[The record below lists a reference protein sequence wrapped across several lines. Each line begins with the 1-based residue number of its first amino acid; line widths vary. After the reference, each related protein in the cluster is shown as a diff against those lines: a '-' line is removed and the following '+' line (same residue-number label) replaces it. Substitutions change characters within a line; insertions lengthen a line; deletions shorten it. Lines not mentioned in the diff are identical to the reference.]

1 MRRLCLVS
9 LQRKWRVTFALE
21 RASQSKPIPFQ
32 DDQGYSPPDCWAAK
46 FADYVPNSAM
56 LVVSKC
62 NISGKTKWTK
72 QQATLIG
79 PTLMCLP
86 DPCRGASYWTR
97 ACSLEW
103 LLNPN
108 ALWYGLHRLSVQ
120 VWVCDESKSSCG
132 LLKKVNLPQWV
143 HGCVDVHSSRRQ
155 QVLWI
160 KMREMVQGAQAGE
173 AAGQNPKWIIMLTV
187 QLPYSS
193 RWLLWVL

>member
-56 LVVSKC
+56 LGVSKC

-160 KMREMVQGAQAGE
+160 TMREMVQGAQAGE

-187 QLPYSS
+187 QLPYSK
-193 RWLLWVL
+193 

>member
-1 MRRLCLVS
+1 MIKGTLPLTVEPLNLQITFPTQQCLAS
-9 LQRKWRVTFALE
+9 ANVTFPS
-21 RASQSKPIPFQ
+21 RQ
-32 DDQGYSPPDCWAAK
+32 
-46 FADYVPNSAM
+46 
-56 LVVSKC
+56 
-62 NISGKTKWTK
+62 KWTK

-132 LLKKVNLPQWV
+132 LLKNLTYLSEFMDVSMCPRQE
-143 HGCVDVHSSRRQ
+143 GSRFYGLRCVRWCKGPKQEKQ
-155 QVLWI
+155 QVKNQNESSCW
-160 KMREMVQGAQAGE
+160 AGIRTYRTVVGYVVGDFFGRCK
-173 AAGQNPKWIIMLTV
+173 AVSYTHLT
-187 QLPYSS
+187 LPTSP
-193 RWLLWVL
+193 

>member
-1 MRRLCLVS
+1 MTGNLRVGKSESVKADSLPRWSRALFPWLLSRSICRLRSQLS
-9 LQRKWRVTFALE
+9 NAWR
-21 RASQSKPIPFQ
+21 QQ
-32 DDQGYSPPDCWAAK
+32 MY
-46 FADYVPNSAM
+46 
-56 LVVSKC
+56 
-62 NISGKTKWTK
+62 ISGKTKWTK

-143 HGCVDVHSSRRQ
+143 HGCVDVPSSRRQ

-160 KMREMVQGAQAGE
+160 KMRKMVQGAQAGE
-173 AAGQNPKWIIMLTV
+173 ATGQNPKWIIMLTV
-187 QLPYSS
+187 QLPYSK
-193 RWLLWVL
+193 

>member
-1 MRRLCLVS
+1 MIKGTLPLTVEPLNLQITFSTQQCLAS
-9 LQRKWRVTFALE
+9 ANVTFPA
-21 RASQSKPIPFQ
+21 RQ
-32 DDQGYSPPDCWAAK
+32 
-46 FADYVPNSAM
+46 
-56 LVVSKC
+56 
-62 NISGKTKWTK
+62 KWTK
-72 QQATLIG
+72 HQATLIG

-86 DPCRGASYWTR
+86 DPRRGASYWTR

-143 HGCVDVHSSRRQ
+143 HGCVDVPSSRRQ

-160 KMREMVQGAQAGE
+160 KMRKMVQGAQAGE
-173 AAGQNPKWIIMLTV
+173 ATGQNPKWIIMLTV